1 MKRIWIALTLLI
13 LSGVLCF
20 FEYRIVD
27 DSRHEFEMRIDEIYS
42 FAEDN
47 ENKKAVKSCEE
58 LSKEWDKRLKV
69 TDMFLNH
76 DIMDSISCELSALKC
91 YLESE
96 DGKTDFYA
104 TAEKIKKQ
112 LKSLRDS
119 ELPYAE
125 NII

>member
-1 MKRIWIALTLLI
+1 MKRIWIALSLFI
-13 LSGVLCF
+13 ISGVLCY
-20 FEYRIVD
+20 FEYRIVA
-27 DSRHEFEMRIDEIYS
+27 DSQQDFEQRIDDIYS
-42 FAEDN
+42 LAENN
-47 ENKKAVKSCEE
+47 ENEKAVKSCDALCE
-58 LSKEWDKRLKV
+58 EWDKRLKV

-96 DGKTDFYA
+96 NGKTDFYA

-112 LKSLRDS
+112 LQSLRDS

>member
-1 MKRIWIALTLLI
+1 MKRIWIALTLFI
-13 LSGVLCF
+13 ISGVLCY
-20 FEYRIVD
+20 FEYRIVA
-27 DSRHEFEMRIDEIYS
+27 DSQQDFEQRIDDIYS
-42 FAEDN
+42 LAENN
-47 ENKKAVKSCEE
+47 ENEKAVKSCDA
-58 LSKEWDKRLKV
+58 LCDEWDKRLKV

-76 DIMDSISCELSALKC
+76 DIMDSISCELSSLKC

-96 DGKTDFYA
+96 NGKTDFYA

-112 LKSLRDS
+112 LQSLRDS

>member
-1 MKRIWIALTLLI
+1 MKRIWIALSLFI
-13 LSGVLCF
+13 ISGVLCY
-20 FEYRIVD
+20 FEYKIVA
-27 DSRHEFEMRIDEIYS
+27 DSQQDFEQRIDDIYS
-42 FAEDN
+42 LAENN
-47 ENKKAVKSCEE
+47 ENEKAVKSCDALCE
-58 LSKEWDKRLKV
+58 EWDKRLRV

-76 DIMDSISCELSALKC
+76 DIMDSISCELSSLKC

-96 DGKTDFYA
+96 NGKTDFYA

-112 LKSLRDS
+112 LQSLRDS